1 MAKKTGRK
9 DTASE
14 VELQQKLR
22 RPWLVPVLAVFY
34 FFITCLML
42 HGNNKGITLVLLL
55 AAIVCVVVKGRT
67 LAQRMTWPALLL
79 GLYVLMDGISTLY
92 APSGKFALFEFL
104 KVAAAASLA
113 LLLTAA
119 EPERGHRTGRCA
131 ATVLETA
138 GALAALFSIDT
149 VSTQLLYKLLDSM
162 TTALGSPLML
172 RTLLQEQRLKTVFEN
187 PNIFAGCAGVAI
199 LLSLGLAVT
208 AEARK
213 ERCLHLSCLLLSSTA
228 FLLVVSRGAMAA
240 IAAAFL
246 LFLLLERGPRR
257 AVSFVL
263 MVETLVLTAA
273 ASLAVLPAYAAAGE
287 KVQMLP
293 LLAVLA
299 AAAALCALDIF
310 VGRPLAQRMARRMKT
325 VNIVLLAVL
334 AAAIAVLVVAVNWT
348 GAICMSAGE
357 QITRGAYLGAGD
369 YTLHVEADGPVTV
382 QVQTQT
388 REDAVM
394 NRKETV
400 YKGTADGAAF
410 TAPEGNQ
417 SVTFLIT
424 TDETVQITAIRYE
437 GAASGEL
444 KLKYKLLPEAIAG
457 RIQTLRSEGNVVQRF
472 VYIGDAMKLFKRSP
486 VIGLGMG
493 AFENGIYN
501 VQSYHYETK
510 YVHNH
515 YVQTM
520 VETGIIGLILWLG
533 MLAANAVG
541 LIRLWRRDR
550 EEQRTMA
557 PALCALLLFL
567 MIHAAVEVIFS
578 SGYFLPFGFGAL
590 AVMNLSCG
598 ELVPLGFAGEKA
610 RRWMVRAEALGLA
623 VFGVLLVMNLWAAQ
637 LSRQDTY
644 DAAARAA
651 DLDPYEWADHKLS
664 YVYNA
669 SAEES
674 LPDSMRETVDRYMA
688 DLEKLNSNSVP
699 KYLAEAYFNLGN
711 VEKGFAMLEK
721 FVDYTPSDPD
731 TWDASFRLVM
741 RYNDNSDAFLQGAAR
756 LREKLESWNR
766 DNLGTIKLDSDVA
779 DYLSSMLKENAAS

>member
-9 DTASE
+9 DTSSAMG
-14 VELQQKLR
+14 LQQELR

-55 AAIVCVVVKGRT
+55 AAIVCVIVKGRT

-104 KVAAAASLA
+104 KVAAAACLA

-119 EPERGHRTGRCA
+119 EPEREHRTGRCA
-131 ATVLETA
+131 ATVLETV

-149 VSTQLLYKLLDSM
+149 VSTQLLYKLLDGM
-162 TTALGSPLML
+162 TTALGAPLTL
-172 RTLLQEQRLKTVFEN
+172 RSLLQEQRLKTIFEN
-187 PNIFAGCAGVAI
+187 PNVFAGCAGVAI

-208 AEARK
+208 AETRK

-228 FLLVVSRGAMAA
+228 FLLAVSRGAMLA

-246 LFLLLERGPRR
+246 LFLLLERGQRR

-273 ASLAVLPAYAAAGE
+273 ASLAVLPAYASAGE
-287 KVQMLP
+287 KVQVLP

-310 VGRPLAQRMARRMKT
+310 AGRPLALRMAQRMKT

-334 AAAIAVLVVAVNWT
+334 AAAIAAMVVAVNWT
-348 GAICMSAGE
+348 GAIRMNAGE

-400 YKGTADGAAF
+400 YTGAADGAAF

-417 SVTFLIT
+417 SVTFLISA
-424 TDETVQITAIRYE
+424 DETVQITAIRYE

-520 VETGIIGLILWLG
+520 VETGIVGLILWLG
-533 MLAANAVG
+533 LLAANAVG

-550 EEQRTMA
+550 EAQQTMA

-590 AVMNLSCG
+590 AVVNLTCG
-598 ELVPLGFAGEKA
+598 QLMPLRFAGDRA
-610 RRWMVRAEALGLA
+610 RRWMVRAEGLGLM
-623 VFGVLLVMNLWAAQ
+623 VFAVLLAMNLWAAQ
-637 LSRQDTY
+637 LAQRGSY
-644 DAAARAA
+644 DAAAQAA
-651 DLDPYEWADHKLS
+651 ELDPYEWADHKLS

-669 SAEES
+669 SAEEA
-674 LPDSMRETVDRYMA
+674 LPDAMQETLARYLA
-688 DLEKLNSNSVP
+688 DLEQLNSNSVP
-699 KYLAEAYFNLGN
+699 KYLAAAYFNLGD
-711 VEKGFAMLEK
+711 VDKGFAMLEK
-721 FVDYTPSDPD
+721 YVDYTPSDPD
-731 TWDASFRLVM
+731 TWDASFRIVM
-741 RYNDNSDAFLQGAAR
+741 QHSDGGAAFRQGAAQLKER
-756 LREKLESWNR
+756 LDRWNAQ
-766 DNLGTIKLDSDVA
+766 NLGAVTLSEDVTA
-779 DYLSSMLKENAAS
+779 YLRQLLG

>member
-9 DTASE
+9 DTSSA
-14 VELQQKLR
+14 VGLQRELR

-55 AAIVCVVVKGRT
+55 AAIVCVIVKGRT

-79 GLYVLMDGISTLY
+79 GLYVLLDGISTLY
-92 APSGKFALFEFL
+92 APSGKFALYEFL
-104 KVAAAASLA
+104 KVAAAASMA

-119 EPERGHRTGRCA
+119 EPAREHRTGRCA

-138 GALAALFSIDT
+138 GALAALFSIDA
-149 VSTQLLYKLLDSM
+149 VSTQVLYKLLNGM
-162 TTALGSPLML
+162 TTALGAPLTL
-172 RTLLQEQRLKTVFEN
+172 RSLLQEQRLKTIFEN
-187 PNIFAGCAGVAI
+187 PNVFAGCAGVAI

-228 FLLVVSRGAMAA
+228 FLLAVSRGAMLA

-246 LFLLLERGPRR
+246 LFLLLERGQRR

-287 KVQMLP
+287 KVQVLP
-293 LLAVLA
+293 LLAALA

-310 VGRPLAQRMARRMKT
+310 AGRPLALRMAQRMRT

-334 AAAIAVLVVAVNWT
+334 AAAVAMMVVAVSWT
-348 GAICMSAGE
+348 GDIRMNAGE

-369 YTLHVEADGPVTV
+369 YTLQVEADGPVTV

-394 NRKETV
+394 NRKTTV
-400 YKGTADGAAF
+400 YTGAADGAAF
-410 TAPEGNQ
+410 TAPEGCQ
-417 SVTFLIT
+417 SVTFLIS
-424 TDETVQITAIRYE
+424 TDETVQITSIRYE
-437 GAASGEL
+437 GTASGEL

-457 RIQTLRSEGNVVQRF
+457 RIQTLRSEGNVVQRL
-472 VYIGDAMKLFKRSP
+472 VYVADAMKLVRRSP
-486 VIGLGMG
+486 VVGLGMG

-515 YVQTM
+515 YVQAL
-520 VETGIIGLILWLG
+520 VDTGVIGLALWLG
-533 MLAANAVG
+533 LLASSAAAV
-541 LIRLWRRDR
+541 IRLWRREKD
-550 EEQRTMA
+550 EAQSMA
-557 PALCALLLFL
+557 PALGALLLFL

-590 AVMNLSCG
+590 AVVNLTCG
-598 ELVPLGFAGEKA
+598 QLTPLRFAGDRA
-610 RRWMVRAEALGLA
+610 RRWMVRAEGLGLM
-623 VFGVLLVMNLWAAQ
+623 VFAVLLAMNLWAAQ
-637 LSRQDTY
+637 LAQRGSY
-644 DAAARAA
+644 DAAAQAA
-651 DLDPYEWADHKLS
+651 ELDPYEWADHKLS

-669 SAEES
+669 SAEEA
-674 LPDSMRETVDRYMA
+674 LPDAMQETLARYLA
-688 DLEKLNSNSVP
+688 DLEQLNSNSVP
-699 KYLAEAYFNLGN
+699 KYLAAAYFNLGD
-711 VEKGFAMLEK
+711 VDKGFAMLEK
-721 FVDYTPSDPD
+721 YVDYTPSDPD
-731 TWDASFRLVM
+731 TWDASFRIVM
-741 RYNDNSDAFLQGAAR
+741 QHSDGGAAFRQGAAQLKER
-756 LREKLESWNR
+756 LDRWNAQ
-766 DNLGTIKLDSDVA
+766 NLGAVTLSEDVTA
-779 DYLSSMLKENAAS
+779 YLRQLLG

>member
-9 DTASE
+9 EAVSAM
-14 VELQQKLR
+14 KLR
-22 RPWLVPVLAVFY
+22 QELRHPWLVPAVAVFY

-42 HGNNKGITLVLLL
+42 HGCNKGITMLLLL
-55 AAIVCVVVKGRT
+55 AAVTAIIAAGEKLG
-67 LAQRMTWPALLL
+67 QRMTWPALML

-92 APSGKFALFEFL
+92 APSGKFALYEFL
-104 KVAAAASLA
+104 KVAAAACMA

-119 EPERGHRTGRCA
+119 EPERQGRTGRCA

-138 GALAALFSIDT
+138 GALASLISVDM
-149 VSTQLLYKLLDSM
+149 VSTQLLYKLLNAL
-162 TTALGSPLML
+162 TAPLGAPVML
-172 RTLLQEQRLKTVFEN
+172 TDVLQEQRLKTIFEN
-187 PNIFAGCAGVAI
+187 PNVFAGCAGVAI
-199 LLSLGLAVT
+199 LLALGLAAN
-208 AEARK
+208 AEDRK
-213 ERCLHLSCLLLSSTA
+213 ERCLHLSCLLLNSTA
-228 FLLVVSRGAMAA
+228 FLLAVSRGATAA

-246 LFLLLERGPRR
+246 LYLVLERGQRR

-273 ASLAVLPAYAAAGE
+273 ASLAVLPAYASAGE
-287 KVQMLP
+287 KVQVLP

-310 VGRPLAQRMARRMKT
+310 AGRPLALRMAQRMKT

-334 AAAIAVLVVAVNWT
+334 AAAIAAMVVAVNWT
-348 GAICMSAGE
+348 GAIRMNAGE

-382 QVQTQT
+382 KVQTQT

-394 NRKETV
+394 TRKETV
-400 YKGTADGAAF
+400 YTGAADGAAF

-417 SVTFLIT
+417 SVTFLISA
-424 TDETVQITAIRYE
+424 DETVQITAIRYE

-520 VETGIIGLILWLG
+520 VETGIVGLILWLG
-533 MLAANAVG
+533 LLAANAVG

-550 EEQRTMA
+550 EAQQTMA

-598 ELVPLGFAGEKA
+598 QLVPLRFAGEKA
-610 RRWMVRAEALGLA
+610 RRWMVWAEALGLA
-623 VFGVLLVMNLWAAQ
+623 VFGVLLLMNLWAAQ
-637 LSRQDTY
+637 LSRQGSY
-644 DAAARAA
+644 DAAAQAA

-669 SAEES
+669 SAEEE
-674 LPDSMRETVDRYMA
+674 LPAGMRETVDRYMA

-699 KYLAEAYFNLGN
+699 KYLAEAYFNLGS

-721 FVDYTPSDPD
+721 YVDYTPSNPG

-741 RYNDNSDAFLQGAAR
+741 KYNDNSDAFLQGAAR
-756 LREKLESWNR
+756 LQEKLESWNR
-766 DNLGTIKLDSDVA
+766 DNLGTIQLDSDVA